1 MQTELQRNMMLM
13 AQDTLAASS
22 GLEASDMF
30 ACNPLAVETMRVCAN
45 VTFEKNVSLQSL
57 SLCVCVR
64 KSMFH
69 LIHFLF
75 AACFSLVGVGSSE

>member
-57 SLCVCVR
+57 SLSLCV
-64 KSMFH
+64 
-69 LIHFLF
+69 
-75 AACFSLVGVGSSE
+75 